1 MLTPMVPA
9 FARAVSVLGHP
20 LPVLSCAL
28 LVRAFHGG
36 AGRAQLLGIGAAF
49 ALFAA
54 TVMAYSWWR
63 VRGGHWRHVD
73 ASGVAERRQLN
84 HFLLALLLAGTA
96 LAAFAAQPLLA
107 LQLALQ
113 LALAASLVL
122 VAALAARWCKLS
134 LHLAFAVYAA
144 ALLAPVSWSIA
155 AAVLVLAAL
164 LAWSRLRL
172 HRHLPRD
179 LLAGALAGLVAGAL
193 AWQFPVGGQG

>member
-1 MLTPMVPA
+1 MVTA

-73 ASGVAERRQLN
+73 ASGVAERHQLN
-84 HFLLALLLAGTA
+84 HFLLALLLAGTV
-96 LAAFAAQPLLA
+96 LAAFAAQPL
-107 LQLALQ
+107 LALQ

-144 ALLAPVSWSIA
+144 ALLAPVSWGVA

-164 LAWSRLRL
+164 LAWSRLQL
-172 HRHLPRD
+172 ARHAPRD
-179 LLAGALAGLVAGAL
+179 LVAGALAGLAAGML
-193 AWQFPVGGQG
+193 AWRLSLHGQG